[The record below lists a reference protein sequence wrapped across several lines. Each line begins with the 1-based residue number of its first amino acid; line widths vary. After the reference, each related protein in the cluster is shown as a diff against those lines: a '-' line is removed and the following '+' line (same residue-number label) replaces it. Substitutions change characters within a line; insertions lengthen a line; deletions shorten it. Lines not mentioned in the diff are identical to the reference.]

1 MGVKGKTGRRLTL
14 RTPVAAR
21 NPQVARL
28 LLEAGARVEE
38 ELRSQQ
44 RPLLPRYHHGSMTC
58 FSRTKG
64 VEEKKGQR
72 LVSGSCGSVG

>member
-1 MGVKGKTGRRLTL
+1 M
-14 RTPVAAR
+14 AAR